1 MDTLRIAT
9 ASQTVGPFFRSGM
22 QLERGSVLFGPD
34 AAGRRIHVQGRM
46 LDREGAP
53 VADAVIEVWQCDASG
68 RFGGAPSPSGA
79 GRSEGF
85 GRVYTDDKGGY
96 SFSTLMPGM
105 PAGSRNAAPHL
116 LLIVFA
122 RGLLRHVHT
131 RLYFDSVAENAM
143 DGVLLSVPA
152 ERRASLIA
160 ARSPQD
166 SDSYQFDI
174 RLSGAG
180 ETVFFSY

>member
-1 MDTLRIAT
+1 MDISRVAT

-22 QLERGSVLFGPD
+22 QLEQGSVLFGPD
-34 AAGRRIHVQGRM
+34 ANGRRIQVQGRM
-46 LDREGAP
+46 FDREGAP
-53 VADAVIEVWQCDASG
+53 VADAVIEIWQCDASG
-68 RFGGAPSPSGA
+68 RFGGVPVPNGA

-85 GRVYTDDKGGY
+85 GRIYTDDKGGY
-96 SFSTLMPGM
+96 SFATLMPGA

-122 RGLLRHVHT
+122 RGLLRHIHT
-131 RLYFDSVAENAM
+131 RVYFDGVAENAM
-143 DGVLLSVPA
+143 DDLLLSVPL
-152 ERRASLIA
+152 ERRTSLIA
-160 ARSPQD
+160 VRSPQGGD
-166 SDSYQFDI
+166 LYVFDI